1 MPEASLK
8 YVLFAAA
15 SSALMIYG
23 LSLLYGMFGTLQLDG
38 TFGIAAQ
45 IATTQQPLLLLIFAD
60 ASIIVGLGFKIS
72 VVPLHFWCPDVFE
85 GRDRCRRLPVVGL
98 RRALAILLLTRVCM
112 LAVEA
117 WASPKVVSLVSLAFV
132 LGLIAA
138 VTATVGNT
146 AAFNQTNIKRLL
158 ARSSIAHAGYIM
170 CGISLLV
177 SNNLRIVR
185 DGVNQP
191 MQAILVYPRSTRS

>member
-1 MPEASLK
+1 M
-8 YVLFAAA
+8 
-15 SSALMIYG
+15 SA
-23 LSLLYGMFGTLQLDG
+23 
-38 TFGIAAQ
+38 
-45 IATTQQPLLLLIFAD
+45 
-60 ASIIVGLGFKIS
+60 
-72 VVPLHFWCPDVFE
+72 C
-85 GRDRCRRLPVVGL
+85 LP
-98 RRALAILLLTRVCM
+98 
-112 LAVEA
+112 EA
-117 WASPKVVSLVSLAFV
+117 WASPKVVRLVSLAFV
-132 LGLIAA
+132 LGLIGA

-191 MQAILVYPRSTRS
+191 MQAILVYPRSTLHEPKRFHRSRPGLRATGQGSLRLLKLGRRTPLGRC

>member
-1 MPEASLK
+1 MSPPSCRWASK
-8 YVLFAAA
+8 GACD
-15 SSALMIYG
+15 S
-23 LSLLYGMFGTLQLDG
+23 
-38 TFGIAAQ
+38 
-45 IATTQQPLLLLIFAD
+45 PAD
-60 ASIIVGLGFKIS
+60 SC
-72 VVPLHFWCPDVFE
+72 LHAC
-85 GRDRCRRLPVVGL
+85 
-98 RRALAILLLTRVCM
+98 A
-112 LAVEA
+112 EA

-191 MQAILVYPRSTRS
+191 MQAILVYLSVYLFMNSALSP